1 MFKRK
6 IVIIAIILIA
16 IILSAFLFFRFHGG
30 IDIKAENRS
39 NIAFPVISFMQKDER
54 WAGDTLGAS
63 SYTMKTSG
71 CVTTC
76 IASALSRGMDE
87 ITPGNLNRLFSE
99 NDVYDARGNLQW
111 QELKKLG
118 YNADVL
124 TKFSE
129 DTIYNYLRNCQFP
142 IARVRVNG
150 IGSFHYVLIVGI
162 ENGEYICMDPL
173 EDNLTPLSDYWS
185 KVYAVRVV
193 Y

>member
-6 IVIIAIILIA
+6 IAIIALVIIALF
-16 IILSAFLFFRFHGG
+16 LSAFTFFTFRNGTQ
-30 IDIKAENRS
+30 ISAKSKDDIS
-39 NIAFPVISFMQKDER
+39 YPITAFRQDDAR
-54 WAGDTLGAS
+54 WGTDTLGFS
-63 SYTMKTSG
+63 EYTMKKSG

-87 ITPGNLNRLFSE
+87 ITPGSLNRLFSE

-124 TKFSE
+124 TEFSE